1 MTPWPQSHFICNL
14 SKAQIMTVL
23 ISYQL
28 KKKKNGKEEEEEEE
42 KQDGTVTCEIEE
54 YEFFNI

>member
-1 MTPWPQSHFICNL
+1 MTPKPLHLQSLKSPNHDSPYFL
-14 SKAQIMTVL
+14 SI
-23 ISYQL
+23 
-28 KKKKNGKEEEEEEE
+28 KKKNGKEEEEEEE

>member
-14 SKAQIMTVL
+14 SKAQIMTAL

-28 KKKKNGKEEEEEEE
+28 KKKKNGKEEEEE